1 MTLTH
6 PAEGRTCQSR
16 AEQSVARRSKS
27 AIQLSAPVP
36 SADSMCLPSRQ
47 SCSEDD
53 CDRFAMSATTVCFG
67 HATVEQIVE

>member
-1 MTLTH
+1 
-6 PAEGRTCQSR
+6 
-16 AEQSVARRSKS
+16 
-27 AIQLSAPVP
+27 
-36 SADSMCLPSRQ
+36 MCLPSRQ